1 LYLPVLDLKSSKAIL
16 IYQPQPLLCE
26 LNALIC
32 ACGKFFVSQFY
43 RCVPTDAV
51 ILNLKDQGT
60 FAFIDSDTKSAL
72 ILFFV

>member
-1 LYLPVLDLKSSKAIL
+1 VWEIFRFSIL
-16 IYQPQPLLCE
+16 SL
-26 LNALIC
+26 
-32 ACGKFFVSQFY
+32 
-43 RCVPTDAV
+43 RPTDAV